1 MWLPLQGQI
10 LRSLPLKGHIM
21 CSRTWKSLNT
31 LFGIS
36 LCVITVCL
44 LEKSTVLGIG
54 RMRDSSPK
62 LQQQQ
67 YLIGYLCVW
76 LNRQLFE

>member
-31 LFGIS
+31 SFGIS

-44 LEKSTVLGIG
+44 LEKLYVSDFELYVIELYVSDFELYVIYGIV
-54 RMRDSSPK
+54 S
-62 LQQQQ
+62 
-67 YLIGYLCVW
+67 
-76 LNRQLFE
+76 

>member
-1 MWLPLQGQI
+1 
-10 LRSLPLKGHIM
+10 M

-44 LEKSTVLGIG
+44 LEKSTILGIINHFL
-54 RMRDSSPK
+54 RVFIVVSLSRHVIS
-62 LQQQQ
+62 Q
-67 YLIGYLCVW
+67 GYKV
-76 LNRQLFE
+76 NSIQNGV